1 MIRLKVCECCS
12 TFCTANKY
20 FFIYFMAVFKRHLF
34 LFHQNNQFWQSTGR
48 HTSRRLLR
56 AVPRQ
61 ITTILQA
68 DALWSMGITGMYFMR
83 CNKFYP
89 ALIMLYFS
97 HSVNRA

>member
-1 MIRLKVCECCS
+1 MMLYVLYS
-12 TFCTANKY
+12 KY
-20 FFIYFMAVFKRHLF
+20 FSIYFMAVFNRHLF

-68 DALWSMGITGMYFMR
+68 DALWSMGITGMHFMR
-83 CNKFYP
+83 CNKCYP
-89 ALIMLYFS
+89 AIIMLYFT
-97 HSVNRA
+97 HSVNRT